1 MTKISIISI
10 TLWLKKSHFIRV
22 ENTFDYFWNETF
34 LLVIF
39 KCILIFCPSEF
50 AALAYA
56 LRSHGS
62 ISSIDGQVSACNS
75 NEVWHKTILEEL
87 GSLDNECTWENLENT
102 RRKIPN
108 ENTVLNTN
116 GWMHFCYLRYY
127 IVLRC
132 ECDCC
137 NNPPADCICASALL
151 PTFLCISIVQLFV
164 GASRSHLAVLLL
176 YYFSSSV
183 NNFVNFFHYLILFIF
198 STYSRAID
206 SKFQSCFRVAFRARC
221 QTAAPPF
228 FKAAL
233 CWKTRLWKR

>member
-1 MTKISIISI
+1 MIFLTWQGCILVIKVQFRVQFN
-10 TLWLKKSHFIRV
+10 LWKLYYILVLTRENSKVWKIRV

-56 LRSHGS
+56 LRSQGS
-62 ISSIDGQVSACNS
+62 ISSIDGQVSACNN

-108 ENTVLNTN
+108 ENTVVNTN

-127 IVLRC
+127 YCGDANAIVATIHPQIVFVHLL
-132 ECDCC
+132 CC
-137 NNPPADCICASALL
+137 RLL
-151 PTFLCISIVQLFV
+151 FYAYQ
-164 GASRSHLAVLLL
+164 
-176 YYFSSSV
+176 
-183 NNFVNFFHYLILFIF
+183 
-198 STYSRAID
+198 
-206 SKFQSCFRVAFRARC
+206 
-221 QTAAPPF
+221 
-228 FKAAL
+228 
-233 CWKTRLWKR
+233 